1 MIYMPVACPG
11 SGKSYVAEEMVKAG
25 IITPWAVVSSD
36 YYREVV
42 SDNRQDMAATPDAF
56 DLCNTII
63 RARLKRGL
71 DVYMDG
77 TNLNKK
83 FRDKDLEL
91 YCGQW
96 GHPLTILVSDAPR
109 SLVERRNRERAWPV
123 PQEAFDRFWTLSEA
137 FEPDRYVDL
146 YGAKVSK
153 FTDQLGEA
161 PQADINYVQEL

>member
-1 MIYMPVACPG
+1 MPVACPG

-83 FRDKDLEL
+83 FRDKDLEMCIRDRVENVGFNYLFKGEKGDQICL
-91 YCGQW
+91 Y
-96 GHPLTILVSDAPR
+96 SDGDQ
-109 SLVERRNRERAWPV
+109 SLEE
-123 PQEAFDRFWTLSEA
+123 
-137 FEPDRYVDL
+137 
-146 YGAKVSK
+146 
-153 FTDQLGEA
+153 TDAAGYTQQIYCEDK
-161 PQADINYVQEL
+161 P

>member
-63 RARLKRGL
+63 RARLKKMCIRDSIRVEDESGVSGTGYVAAGVMFDDRSAVVHWNTTISSITSYRDID
-71 DVYMDG
+71 DVVAIHG
-77 TNLNKK
+77 HGGKT
-83 FRDKDLEL
+83 DLE
-91 YCGQW
+91 W
-96 GHPLTILVSDAPR
+96 IDS
-109 SLVERRNRERAWPV
+109 
-123 PQEAFDRFWTLSEA
+123 
-137 FEPDRYVDL
+137 
-146 YGAKVSK
+146 
-153 FTDQLGEA
+153 
-161 PQADINYVQEL
+161 